1 VNKVACDSLV
11 ASSYIRLFGDE
22 VELVEILTTHARDD
36 DENVRCDERD
46 SFGNTAVSTAA
57 RQRCR

>member
-1 VNKVACDSLV
+1 MNKVACRQLV
-11 ASSYIRLFGDE
+11 RLSGDE

-46 SFGNTAVSTAA
+46 SFGNTAVSAAA